1 MNEIEPGAIPGI
13 VSVAAAEAT
22 LEELALQIVEAHE
35 ACEGSLREGLRQA
48 IQAGRLLAEAKR
60 RVARGHW
67 LNWLGQHFPSTPRNA
82 QRYMR
87 VASWFD
93 GLDEADATRV
103 SQLSYR
109 EAVHELTAAHND
121 GGAEEGEPAPESAAP
136 GATGPEPP
144 AAGAGAVGVSPPL
157 LEALLPVPLALY
169 LREGAVA
176 EAHVLH
182 LLTLRD
188 DYGDARAEF
197 PEDYP
202 AEEDYTEPRTADS
215 LINALRPEDQP
226 ILWLRR
232 LPFSTEPADVVV
244 RACRAFDRLVVARG
258 CELPLW
264 EVAAFWWA
272 SQVALK
278 PLNAE
283 HLAHGLGQ
291 WRERFQGAIWWWWT
305 YGTEDCDTTPAGWD
319 EAGDGD
325 GLSFADVWW
334 GFHSDL
340 RHGGVLE
347 AATVVAEK
355 GSLDGAPHWL
365 KRAFW
370 QAAERVE
377 EKNTYPLPT
386 SIMMRRIRERNRRKR
401 AAGTAEAPPGGAG

>member
-1 MNEIEPGAIPGI
+1 
-13 VSVAAAEAT
+13 
-22 LEELALQIVEAHE
+22 LRHAL
-35 ACEGSLREGLRQA
+35 
-48 IQAGRLLAEAKR
+48 QAGRLLAEAKR

-67 LNWLGQHFPSTPRNA
+67 LVWLGQHFPSTVRNA

-87 VASWFD
+87 VAAWFE

-103 SQLSYR
+103 SHLSFR
-109 EAVHELTAAHND
+109 EAVHELTAAREGD
-121 GGAEEGEPAPESAAP
+121 GAEEGEPGSDTAAP
-136 GATGPEPP
+136 RAAGAAPPTAPAP
-144 AAGAGAVGVSPPL
+144 AAGVSPSL
-157 LEALLPVPLALY
+157 LDALLPPPLAVY
-169 LREGAVA
+169 LREGAIT

-188 DYGDARAEF
+188 DYGDALAEF

-202 AEEDYTEPRTADS
+202 EEVDYTDPRTADS

-226 ILWLRR
+226 ILWLHRH
-232 LPFSTEPADVVV
+232 PFSTEPPDVVV
-244 RACRAFDRLVVARG
+244 RACRAFDRHAVARG

-278 PLNAE
+278 PPDTE
-283 HLAHGLGQ
+283 RLAHMLGQ
-291 WRERFQGAIWWWWT
+291 WRERVESAIWWWST
-305 YGTEDCDTTPAGWD
+305 YRTEGPDTTPDGWD

-325 GLSFADVWW
+325 GLSFRDVWYA
-334 GFHSDL
+334 FRSDL

-347 AATVVAEK
+347 AATAVAEK

-365 KRAFW
+365 KCSLWR
-370 QAAERVE
+370 AAERLE

-386 SIMMRRIRERNRRKR
+386 SIMMRRILERIRRGE
-401 AAGTAEAPPGGAG
+401 AAQEAQTGGQGLAGGQE